1 MDKLASISF
10 TCTADDTLVG
20 DEVRLVGNIP
30 QLGMWDPERG
40 LALAPE
46 PSSLSE
52 WRLIAPF
59 SVAIG
64 TEVEYKYIIINP
76 NGVRWDQLRGNRRL
90 SVTDERMSV
99 KDVIDEPH
107 SKIYIE
113 PSLDHSRLN
122 TPLSPDPLGD
132 EIRQEFKV
140 DDPLIIVSMNL
151 PWRVIRAPPGSPEK
165 WLFKRF
171 EGLWVPVLYDVAV
184 SSDISFKWIGYPHID
199 IEDPSEQE
207 EVAHLLHRRYKCLPL
222 FIPPHTLTLCRSFCS
237 KILYPL
243 FNNFIGTSSE
253 HSPVY
258 SEELWQSFRSVN
270 SLFANKIKEN
280 FKSIESSEM
289 IWIHDYQLLLVPGFI
304 SHHQPS
310 SNIGLF
316 LHIPFPSSE
325 IYKVL
330 RHRDELLLSM
340 ICCDL
345 IGFHLFEYARHFT
358 TSCKRILGIDYECIK
373 GGYLGLKFYGRTVLL
388 KVSHLGIETASIHDT
403 FQHLKYKQ
411 LSQSI
416 QTTFSSDLRYALG
429 IDPISR
435 LSGIVNK
442 FNAFANFAASRNT
455 SKYRRVRLVQVLY
468 SLRNSRTED
477 TAECKQEIT
486 ELANSINEAAGCELI
501 VLKEYKVMSKEKRY
515 AYMANAFCF
524 VNTSLRDGLCVIPL
538 EYIAIK
544 ENQPARLII
553 SEFAGVSRALSSPY
567 RVNPYDVR
575 ARSA

>member
-1 MDKLASISF
+1 MDKQASISF
-10 TCTADDTLVG
+10 TCIADDTLVG
-20 DEVRLVGNIP
+20 EELRLAGNTP
-30 QLGMWDPERG
+30 QLGMWNPERG
-40 LALAPE
+40 LALVSE
-46 PSSLSE
+46 PSSPSE
-52 WRLIAPF
+52 WRLIAPI
-59 SVAIG
+59 SVPLG
-64 TEVEYKYIIINP
+64 TEIEYKYVIINP
-76 NGVRWDQLRGNRRL
+76 NEVRWDQIDCNRRL

-99 KDVIDEPH
+99 KDVIDKPH
-107 SKIYIE
+107 SKIFIE
-113 PSLDHSRLN
+113 PSLVPPHLNALLN
-122 TPLSPDPLGD
+122 TDSLWA
-132 EIRQEFKV
+132 EIRQEFKS

-165 WLFKRF
+165 WLLKRF

-184 SSDISFKWIGYPHID
+184 STDISFMWIGYPHIE
-199 IEDPSEQE
+199 IEDPAEQE
-207 EVAHLLHRRYKCLPL
+207 EVAHLLRRYKCLPL

-237 KILYPL
+237 NVLYPL
-243 FNNFIGTSSE
+243 FNNFIGTSSA
-253 HSPVY
+253 HTPVY
-258 SEELWQSFRSVN
+258 NEELWQSFRSVN
-270 SLFANKIKEN
+270 SLFANKVKET
-280 FKSIESSEM
+280 FKSTESSEM

-304 SHHQPS
+304 SHHRPS

-316 LHIPFPSSE
+316 LHSPFPSSE

-373 GGYLGLKFYGRTVLL
+373 GGYLGLKFYGRNVLL
-388 KVSHLGIETASIHDT
+388 KVSHLGIQTANIHDT
-403 FQHLKYKQ
+403 FEHPKYKQ
-411 LSQSI
+411 LNQSI
-416 QTTFSSDLRYALG
+416 QTTFPSDVRYALG

-442 FNAFANFAASRNT
+442 FNAFANFAASRKT
-455 SKYRRVRLVQVLY
+455 SKYRRVRLVQLLY

-486 ELANSINEAAGCELI
+486 DLANSINEAAGRELI
-501 VLKEYKVMSKEKRY
+501 VLKEYKIMSKEKRY
-515 AYMANAFCF
+515 AYMTNAFCF